1 MPTVVE
7 RLGEFLNSHAENGV
21 PAEAIHEAKR
31 LLLNQLKASVGASQ
45 QPVVRLLSAQA
56 PPPPADGRSARMLW
70 LGGSTTPAHAAM
82 VNGALFEVLDF
93 HDTYIPTYLH
103 AVSAIAPAV
112 LAAAEAGHQT
122 GAEVLGALAL
132 GVEAELACAEILM
145 PTGYFRGFVPLG
157 LVGGVGAAAACAV
170 LGRLDESQTRH
181 ALAVA
186 MCTAGGV
193 YASVGSMTLPYITA
207 LQARNGLEACQMAQ
221 AGLEGPITAFEGDK
235 GMLESYS
242 DEKAEK
248 IDGVLSELGSTWRIH
263 GQSYKTMPTETI
275 THAPLECTLELLGRA
290 SGRRVDAMRFGVCPI
305 VVSIADER
313 FERFGIPSSD
323 LEARFDLRFCV
334 AAAWIRGR
342 FTLAEMAPDAYEDN
356 EILDLRRRVEL
367 VADQNRPT
375 FDGCWLE
382 IRYTDGSTD
391 RVNIDAFA
399 GTVANPLSDGRLR
412 DVFVATASE
421 VLDPSR
427 ADQIAD
433 AVWGLSS
440 AADVGEMT
448 SLCVL

>member
-1 MPTVVE
+1 
-7 RLGEFLNSHAENGV
+7 
-21 PAEAIHEAKR
+21 
-31 LLLNQLKASVGASQ
+31 
-45 QPVVRLLSAQA
+45 
-56 PPPPADGRSARMLW
+56 
-70 LGGSTTPAHAAM
+70 
-82 VNGALFEVLDF
+82 
-93 HDTYIPTYLH
+93 
-103 AVSAIAPAV
+103 
-112 LAAAEAGHQT
+112 
-122 GAEVLGALAL
+122 
-132 GVEAELACAEILM
+132 
-145 PTGYFRGFVPLG
+145 
-157 LVGGVGAAAACAV
+157 
-170 LGRLDESQTRH
+170 
-181 ALAVA
+181 
-186 MCTAGGV
+186 
-193 YASVGSMTLPYITA
+193 
-207 LQARNGLEACQMAQ
+207 
-221 AGLEGPITAFEGDK
+221 
-235 GMLESYS
+235 
-242 DEKAEK
+242 
-248 IDGVLSELGSTWRIH
+248 
-263 GQSYKTMPTETI
+263 
-275 THAPLECTLELLGRA
+275 
-290 SGRRVDAMRFGVCPI
+290 MRFGVCPI